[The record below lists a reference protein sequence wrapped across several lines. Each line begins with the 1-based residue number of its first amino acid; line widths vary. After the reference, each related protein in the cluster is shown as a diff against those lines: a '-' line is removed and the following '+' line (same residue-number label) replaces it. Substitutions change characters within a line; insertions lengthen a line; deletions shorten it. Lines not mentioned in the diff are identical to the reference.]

1 MPVGL
6 RCMRNP
12 SKGVLVMAVRF
23 LGCGTG
29 CLVLSA
35 LLAVV
40 AGCKEQ
46 KPVETDAGPAVQVA
60 QAVQDAAASPADV
73 QAKLAAADVV
83 DGTADKIVK
92 RCASCALGM
101 DGSSDHTLTAMD
113 YTLYFC
119 TERCAKVFAEDTT
132 KSILAMEIPED

>member
-1 MPVGL
+1 
-6 RCMRNP
+6 
-12 SKGVLVMAVRF
+12 MAVRF
-23 LGCGTG
+23 PGCGTG
-29 CLVLSA
+29 CLVLAA

-46 KPVETDAGPAVQVA
+46 KPVETDAGPAAQVA
-60 QAVQDAAASPADV
+60 KAVQGEAAAQADV
-73 QAKLAAADVV
+73 QAKLAAADLV
-83 DGTADKIVK
+83 DGTADKIVT

-101 DGSSDHTLTAMD
+101 DGSSDHTLTVMD

-119 TERCAKVFAEDTT
+119 TERCATAFAEDTT